1 MNKTVA
7 RILEGAV
14 LVALGII
21 IAICGIG
28 SAIDI
33 YFGIVASVAGLVL
46 VIVGFM
52 ELSKKDAGGISDLL
66 LGSILL
72 TIGVC
77 LFTPWLSF
85 AGLVEILVIALLGLG
100 VGLILTGAYFISQKV
115 LFSGIGQVVVGAL
128 MVTFVIIYKT
138 VPDFA
143 KAFWIII
150 GILVAVYGALVIVSA
165 LINKKK

>member
-1 MNKTVA
+1 MNNKVA
-7 RILEGAV
+7 RVLEGAI

-33 YFGIVASVAGLVL
+33 YFGIVFSVAGACLIIL
-46 VIVGFM
+46 GFM
-52 ELSKKDAGGISDLL
+52 GLSKKDAEGLSDLI
-66 LGSILL
+66 LGSVIL

-85 AGLVEILVIALLGLG
+85 GALVDIFVIALMGLG
-100 VGLILTGAYFISQKV
+100 IGLILAGIYCVSKKL
-115 LFSGIGQVVVGAL
+115 LFNGVGQIVVGAL

-143 KAFWIII
+143 HAFWIII
-150 GILVAVYGALVIVSA
+150 GILVAVYGVLVIVGG
-165 LINKKK
+165 LINNKK

>member
-1 MNKTVA
+1 MNKQVT
-7 RILEGAV
+7 RLLEGAI

-33 YFGIVASVAGLVL
+33 YFGIVFSAAGAALLVL
-46 VIVGFM
+46 GFLG
-52 ELSKKDAGGISDLL
+52 LSKKDASSISDVLF
-66 LGSILL
+66 GAILL
-72 TIGVC
+72 TIGIC

-85 AGLVEILVIALLGLG
+85 GGLVEFLVIALLGLG
-100 VGLILTGAYFISQKV
+100 AGLIITGIYFIAKRL
-115 LFSGIGQVVVGAL
+115 LFNGVGQVTIGAL
-128 MVTFVIIYKT
+128 MVTFVILYKT
-138 VPDFA
+138 IPDFA

-165 LINKKK
+165 LIDKKK

>member
-1 MNKTVA
+1 MNNKVA
-7 RILEGAV
+7 RVLEGAI
-14 LVALGII
+14 LVALGVI

-33 YFGIVASVAGLVL
+33 YFGIVFTVAGACLIIL
-46 VIVGFM
+46 GFAG
-52 ELSKKDAGGISDLL
+52 LNKKDASGLSDLI
-66 LGSILL
+66 LGSVLL

-85 AGLVEILVIALLGLG
+85 GALIDIFVIALMGLG
-100 VGLILTGAYFISQKV
+100 IGLMLSGAYCLSKKLVFNGV
-115 LFSGIGQVVVGAL
+115 GQIVIGAL

-150 GILVAVYGALVIVSA
+150 GVLVAIYGALLIVSA
-165 LINKKK
+165 LIEKKK